1 MEVGRRRRAADLKS
15 QQSHL
20 VVNSLLNGQPVQ
32 RVQQRRDVGS
42 SWGLEDDPS
51 SVVLH
56 TLQLSDGVGWS
67 TVEHSVAVIDP
78 GQDQTARQCPC
89 KVRRQQV
96 SNVTDGLCVE
106 VA

>member
-1 MEVGRRRRAADLKS
+1 MEVGRRRRAADLES

-20 VVNSLLNGQPVQ
+20 VVNSLLNRQPVQ
-32 RVQQRRDVGS
+32 RVQQRRGVGS
-42 SWGLEDDPS
+42 SWRLEDDPS

-56 TLQLSDGVGWS
+56 MLQLPDGVDWS

-78 GQDQTARQCPC
+78 GQYQTARQCLC

-96 SNVTDGLCVE
+96 SNVTDGLYVE